1 MLGVVN
7 TSALKYFLEESYQIE
22 KRTEFIKSIQSSDD
36 DEVTEALIDNELQN
50 MFLFRID
57 NDPGLHYHVISEA
70 KTDKDLLEKIHSII
84 LQLYGKTVEFDKIFE
99 EKPADLVSEYT
110 IDYLQYRLKT
120 AIDESESN
128 EKILAINNL
137 LDGYDR
143 NKCDTDYLV
152 DNILCKHVLP
162 NNPAKLSAK
171 CHQYIAQNIRYS
183 KMYSQYSDQDHEID
197 RINGFF
203 SIYNSYF
210 SFYKDILST
219 IFRIDTF
226 SSEVYDSF
234 SDFERDLETIIHAE
248 WFLSLERKEKIEC
261 LNKNYPFNAEHVRS
275 LMTERNELVGINSG
289 LILYFIEKM
298 LDTGRIDLASEV
310 SSFIENDS
318 EENACNNLLTNA
330 STKIRNN
337 DKFEFEVYDNE
348 IKCFQFER
356 AKKLAEDILNV
367 CPDHPI
373 WHKYVIL
380 SYELCAKED
389 RKEFCNN
396 QLRSLH
402 DKSKIV
408 LLKLLLSMSIT
419 EFEGKITDEVKSELK
434 NITENLLYD
443 PRKFVSIFDSL
454 MIDIFPI
461 IAVWKNDANDKLK
474 ISFLSEVAN
483 MLYRVG
489 FSRLTKLPEEYLV
502 ARVAIGYKLSIT
514 AEKFL
519 EKSLKKHQCYLESSY
534 YYLIYLKGVLNK
546 TSEAKKLGDKA
557 LRKYPDSILIR
568 ISMSKLFLDEAEY
581 DYALKYLNEAKELMR
596 NTDESQLT
604 EKIRAAGENVTNLRQ
619 MVESL
624 NEKISSFKGN
634 YISFHKIKNKSSRAY
649 YTMMS
654 GDDQYFEKY
663 RALEHNRDYSSILIL
678 YGKGIEWL
686 LDDIVTNPLRKC
698 IKNDKSA
705 QFVNVSCLKTTRS
718 LSLGQWKSFYK
729 DLSDPSKIQD
739 EGLRA
744 KLRNKYDSLLSEEDR
759 IKLENYC
766 AELSQPR
773 NGAAHMTFN
782 SKEDVDEQRKKV
794 VDLINSI
801 IAITAK
807 IPSQ

>member
-1 MLGVVN
+1 MLGDVN
-7 TSALKYFLEESYQIE
+7 TSVLRYFLYESYQIE

-36 DEVTEALIDNELQN
+36 DEVTEALIDNELQI
-50 MFLFRID
+50 MFLYRIE
-57 NDPGLHYHVISEA
+57 NDPGLHYYVIS
-70 KTDKDLLEKIHSII
+70 KSKNDKKLLDRVHSII
-84 LQLYGKTVEFDKIFE
+84 LELYGKTVGFDKIFE
-99 EKPADLVSEYT
+99 DPPADLLSEYI
-110 IDYLQYRLKT
+110 IDYFKYRLKT

-137 LDGYDR
+137 LDAYDR

-162 NNPAKLSAK
+162 NNPAKLYAK
-171 CHQYIAQNIRYS
+171 SNQYIAQNIRYS

-197 RINGFF
+197 RINELF

-234 SDFERDLETIIHAE
+234 SKFECDLMGIIRTE

-275 LMTERNELVGINSG
+275 LMTERNELVGIDHKD
-289 LILYFIEKM
+289 ILYFVEKM
-298 LDTGRIDLASEV
+298 HDTGRYDLASEFC
-310 SSFIENDS
+310 SFLENGS
-318 EENACNNLLTNA
+318 EKYYYPNFSPELYNHDYT
-330 STKIRNN
+330 
-337 DKFEFEVYDNE
+337 EFYENE

-356 AKKLAEDILNV
+356 AKKIAENILELDPN
-367 CPDHPI
+367 HPI

-380 SYELCAKED
+380 SYELCTKED

-434 NITENLLYD
+434 NITEYLLTENLLYD
-443 PRKFVSIFDSL
+443 PKKFVSIFDSL
-454 MIDIFPI
+454 MKDIFPI

-483 MLYRVG
+483 MFYRVG
-489 FSRLTKLPEEYLV
+489 FSRLTNLPEELLV
-502 ARVAIGYKLSIT
+502 ALLARGYELSIT

-534 YYLIYLKGVLNK
+534 YYLITLKGVLNK

-649 YTMMS
+649 YTMMN

-663 RALEHNRDYSSILIL
+663 RALEHNRDYSSIPIL

-698 IKNDKSA
+698 IKDDECA
-705 QFVNVSCLKTTRS
+705 QLGDLMPYLKNTRS
-718 LSLGQWKSFYK
+718 LSLGQWKHFYR
-729 DLSDPSKIQD
+729 DLSRIND
-739 EGLRA
+739 ERLKE
-744 KLRNKYDSLLSEEDR
+744 KLCNKYDSLLSEEDR
-759 IKLENYC
+759 IKLANYC

-773 NGAAHMTFN
+773 NSAAHITFT
-782 SKEDVDEQRKKV
+782 SKDDVDEQRKKM

-801 IAITAK
+801 IDITEK
-807 IPSQ
+807 IPSH

>member
-1 MLGVVN
+1 M
-7 TSALKYFLEESYQIE
+7 
-22 KRTEFIKSIQSSDD
+22 
-36 DEVTEALIDNELQN
+36 
-50 MFLFRID
+50 
-57 NDPGLHYHVISEA
+57 DP
-70 KTDKDLLEKIHSII
+70 
-84 LQLYGKTVEFDKIFE
+84 
-99 EKPADLVSEYT
+99 
-110 IDYLQYRLKT
+110 
-120 AIDESESN
+120 
-128 EKILAINNL
+128 
-137 LDGYDR
+137 
-143 NKCDTDYLV
+143 
-152 DNILCKHVLP
+152 
-162 NNPAKLSAK
+162 
-171 CHQYIAQNIRYS
+171 
-183 KMYSQYSDQDHEID
+183 
-197 RINGFF
+197 
-203 SIYNSYF
+203 
-210 SFYKDILST
+210 
-219 IFRIDTF
+219 F

-234 SDFERDLETIIHAE
+234 SDFRSDLMTIIHAE
-248 WFLSLERKEKIEC
+248 WFMSLERKEKIEC
-261 LNKNYPFNAEHVRS
+261 LNENYPFNAEHVRS

-298 LDTGRIDLASEV
+298 LDTGRNDLALEV
-310 SSFIENDS
+310 SYFIENDS

-337 DKFEFEVYDNE
+337 DKFEFEFYENE

-356 AKKLAEDILNV
+356 AKKLAEVFLNV

-380 SYELCAKED
+380 SYELCTKED
-389 RKEFCNN
+389 RKEFCTN

-419 EFEGKITDEVKSELK
+419 EFEGKITDKVKSELK
-434 NITENLLYD
+434 NITEYLLTENLLYD

-454 MIDIFPI
+454 MKDIFPI

-489 FSRLTKLPEEYLV
+489 FSRLTNLPEEYLV

-519 EKSLKKHQCYLESSY
+519 EKSLKKHQCHLESSY
-534 YYLIYLKGVLNK
+534 YYLISLKGVLNK
-546 TSEAKKLGDKA
+546 TSEAKKLGAKA

-678 YGKGIEWL
+678 YGKGIERL

-698 IKNDKSA
+698 IKDDECA
-705 QFVNVSCLKTTRS
+705 QLGDLMPYLKNTRS
-718 LSLGQWKSFYK
+718 LSLGQWKHFYR
-729 DLSDPSKIQD
+729 DLSRIND
-739 EGLRA
+739 ERLKE
-744 KLRNKYDSLLSEEDR
+744 KLCNKYDSLLSEEDR
-759 IKLENYC
+759 IKLANYC

-773 NGAAHMTFN
+773 NSAAHITFT
-782 SKEDVDEQRKKV
+782 SKDDVDEQRKKM

-801 IAITAK
+801 IDITEK
-807 IPSQ
+807 IPSH